1 MRVVLHVDFHAGCFA
16 SGCSCRVIIYIY
28 MIDVLLIMCYFIR
41 ICVDVIT

>member
-1 MRVVLHVDFHAGCFA
+1 MRVVLHVDVHASYFA
-16 SGCSCRVIIYIY
+16 RGCSCRVDYIY